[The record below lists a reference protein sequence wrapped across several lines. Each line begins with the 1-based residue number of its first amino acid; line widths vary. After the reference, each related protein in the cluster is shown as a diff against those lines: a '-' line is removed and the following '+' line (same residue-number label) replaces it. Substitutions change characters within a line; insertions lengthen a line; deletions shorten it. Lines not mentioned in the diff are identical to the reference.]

1 MSLLCTLSK
10 QQRDELNELFLRTP
24 NSSVGHAAS
33 GEHYKLVAI
42 LRRCGYTAKDRWEA
56 FALADKLLMLGW
68 VEEGG
73 SAEEEPDDDFYAGLA
88 GQD

>member
-1 MSLLCTLSK
+1 MPPLRKLTK
-10 QQRDELNELFLRTP
+10 QQWDELNEQFLRTP
-24 NSSVGHAAS
+24 NPSEGYAAS

-73 SAEEEPDDDFYAGLA
+73 SAEEDPDDDYYAGLA
-88 GQD
+88 DQG